1 MWQSLEILNNFNTL
15 QNFYKSLEQLLNFEI
30 NFWKMQTLFK
40 KLELHFLVESNK
52 IDNITL
58 PYETVLSEANVK
70 KPALSQFI
78 ISYNDS

>member
-1 MWQSLEILNNFNTL
+1 
-15 QNFYKSLEQLLNFEI
+15 
-30 NFWKMQTLFK
+30 MQTLFK

-58 PYETVLSEANVK
+58 PYESVLSEANVK